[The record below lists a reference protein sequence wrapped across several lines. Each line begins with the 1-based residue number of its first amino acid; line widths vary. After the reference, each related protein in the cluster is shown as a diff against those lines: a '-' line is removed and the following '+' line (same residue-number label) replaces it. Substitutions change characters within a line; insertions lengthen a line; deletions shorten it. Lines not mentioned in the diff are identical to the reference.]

1 MNATC
6 CPAAGLLLL
15 LLLTGVM
22 VVGDL
27 FRLLLTAV
35 RVSLFAEAE
44 LSLAAA
50 DADGDE
56 SRFWLGSCLLFCISA
71 RNEEATVAS
80 VSM

>member
-1 MNATC
+1 MNAIC
-6 CPAAGLLLL
+6 CPADGLL

-35 RVSLFAEAE
+35 MVSLFADAE
-44 LSLAAA
+44 PSLAAA

-56 SRFWLGSCLLFCISA
+56 SRF
-71 RNEEATVAS
+71 
-80 VSM
+80 

>member
-1 MNATC
+1 MNAIC
-6 CPAAGLLLL
+6 CPAAGLLLLL

-56 SRFWLGSCLLFCISA
+56 SRF
-71 RNEEATVAS
+71 
-80 VSM
+80 